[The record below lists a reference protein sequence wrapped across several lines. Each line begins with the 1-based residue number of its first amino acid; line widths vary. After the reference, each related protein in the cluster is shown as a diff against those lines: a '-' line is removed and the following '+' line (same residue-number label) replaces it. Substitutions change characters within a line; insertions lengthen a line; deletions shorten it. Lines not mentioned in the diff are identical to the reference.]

1 MNPKRIR
8 NRRIKV
14 FGLMFLSTLLATAK
28 WVTVIPT
35 DSTVFTKILMVSL
48 FILTFAWIALFF
60 WSSVFGFFELLAKRK
75 VPGIVWVPE
84 STPLKSRTAI
94 LMPVYNESPQSVFA
108 NLLAMANDLK
118 KTGQARAFDI
128 FVLSDTTNPKVWVE
142 EEKIW
147 LEAQKY
153 MPDEIKLYYRRRV
166 KNTARKSGN
175 IEDFCNKWGAAY
187 ASMIVLDAD
196 SLMNGSTM
204 LRMAQL
210 MEANPKAGIIQA
222 PPMTVNKNSLFARM
236 QQFAGKVY
244 GPIVSAGLA
253 YWQVGDS
260 NYWGHNAI
268 IRVSAFIQCCGLPVL
283 PGKAPFGGHI
293 LSHDFVEAAL
303 IRRGGWSAWLLPE
316 LKGSYEECPPTTID
330 FADATA
336 AGAKGICSISKL

>member
-1 MNPKRIR
+1 MRESGFDNIYNLNPKRIR

-142 EEKIW
+142 EEKTW

-244 GPIVSAGLA
+244 GPIVSA
-253 YWQVGDS
+253 
-260 NYWGHNAI
+260 
-268 IRVSAFIQCCGLPVL
+268 
-283 PGKAPFGGHI
+283 
-293 LSHDFVEAAL
+293 
-303 IRRGGWSAWLLPE
+303 
-316 LKGSYEECPPTTID
+316 
-330 FADATA
+330 
-336 AGAKGICSISKL
+336 

>member
-1 MNPKRIR
+1 MRESGFDNIYNLNSKRIR

-128 FVLSDTTNPKVWVE
+128 FVLSDTT
-142 EEKIW
+142 
-147 LEAQKY
+147 
-153 MPDEIKLYYRRRV
+153 
-166 KNTARKSGN
+166 KSQ
-175 IEDFCNKWGAAY
+175 
-187 ASMIVLDAD
+187 
-196 SLMNGSTM
+196 SLG
-204 LRMAQL
+204 
-210 MEANPKAGIIQA
+210 
-222 PPMTVNKNSLFARM
+222 
-236 QQFAGKVY
+236 
-244 GPIVSAGLA
+244 
-253 YWQVGDS
+253 
-260 NYWGHNAI
+260 
-268 IRVSAFIQCCGLPVL
+268 
-283 PGKAPFGGHI
+283 
-293 LSHDFVEAAL
+293 
-303 IRRGGWSAWLLPE
+303 
-316 LKGSYEECPPTTID
+316 
-330 FADATA
+330 
-336 AGAKGICSISKL
+336 